1 MKSYHMKEARMEHSA
16 DDLERL
22 PPMRTTE
29 DPDPSSM
36 RSASARRMF
45 ILTFWQWTFLSG
57 LGLVVL
63 CGVALFWIFGLAS
76 MVPPPDAPNYWL
88 DVLQTMFGYARS
100 ESWFAL
106 TGLLLGGLIILLGI
120 YKGALR

>member
-1 MKSYHMKEARMEHSA
+1 MEHSA

-22 PPMRTTE
+22 PRMRATE

-45 ILTFWQWTFLSG
+45 RLTIWQCTRFSG
-57 LGLVVL
+57 LGAVVL
-63 CGVALFWIFGLAS
+63 CGLVLFWLFGLAT

-88 DVLQTMFGYARS
+88 DVLQTMFGHASS
-100 ESWFAL
+100 EIWFAL
-106 TGLLLGGLIILLGI
+106 AGLLLGGLLILLAT